1 MDQIRPMNGPMNLY
15 SQEVFFIILCFS
27 PAMGMVGGGKVQKMF
42 QNDRK
47 YKKVSLM
54 ITSQKKTSNSHHVWY
69 AGLNSTSLFGFS
81 HFWKYFGFTTC
92 YRHKKVKNVLQ
103 NDIFSDI
110 FSDIYPI
117 EHPMTMI
124 FDTQKDIQVASKTF

>member
-47 YKKVSLM
+47 YKKVSLV
-54 ITSQKKTSNSHHVWY
+54 ITSQKKHPIVIM
-69 AGLNSTSLFGFS
+69 FG
-81 HFWKYFGFTTC
+81 
-92 YRHKKVKNVLQ
+92 
-103 NDIFSDI
+103 
-110 FSDIYPI
+110 
-117 EHPMTMI
+117 M
-124 FDTQKDIQVASKTF
+124 QV

>member
-1 MDQIRPMNGPMNLY
+1 MDQWIYILRRFFLLFC
-15 SQEVFFIILCFS
+15 VFLLQW
-27 PAMGMVGGGKVQKMF
+27 GWWGGGGGSSKNVSKWPEIQKSF
-42 QNDRK
+42 
-47 YKKVSLM
+47 
-54 ITSQKKTSNSHHVWY
+54 TSDYFPKKTSNSHHLWY